1 MKRLWTILIITVLV
15 TATVPIL
22 GQKIET
28 ETNDRNQILHLKT
41 ALNHLTVI
49 ELREPV
55 IQVATGSQSFKV
67 EWRENRVFVQ
77 PTEPDASTN
86 LFIWTASQRL
96 NYELEPA
103 GAVTTMDFAVDQTPV
118 QVIQPKTTTVP
129 PPPQPSPTE
138 VLLAGKPV
146 RMESPKPVKKR
157 VEVVI
162 RDLYE
167 RDGRVLVRYAIR
179 NQGDHA
185 YDVYTPSV
193 YVLIGARYPRSLYSL
208 ANSQLGDQEAH
219 LTNEGQTRVPV
230 LESRVQ
236 SSRIEPGHEGVGVV
250 AVSLP
255 STTEPTVLRFEFSN
269 DERGPVTAVLVR

>member
-1 MKRLWTILIITVLV
+1 MKRPWATLALLAIVAMPVL
-15 TATVPIL
+15 A
-22 GQKIET
+22 QKIET
-28 ETNDRNQILHLKT
+28 ETTDRNRILHLKT

-49 ELREPV
+49 ELLEPV

-118 QVIQPKTTTVP
+118 QVIQPKPAAV

-138 VLLAGKPV
+138 VLLAGKPI
-146 RMESPKPVKKR
+146 RMESARSGKNR

-162 RDLYE
+162 HDLYE

-179 NQGDHA
+179 NQGDQA
-185 YDVYTPSV
+185 YVVHTPSV
-193 YVLIGARYPRSLYSL
+193 YVLTGAHYSRSLYSL

-219 LTNEGQTRVPV
+219 LTNEGRTRVPV
-230 LESRVQ
+230 LDSRVQ
-236 SSRIEPGHEGVGVV
+236 SSRVEPGHEAVGVV

-255 STTEPTVLRFEFSN
+255 SSAEPTVLRFEFSN
-269 DERGPVTAVLVR
+269 DERGPVAAVLVR